1 MGWSLL
7 FGYNNNRG
15 GSVIDYLT
23 ILILNYS
30 GTQWSL
36 GDPFQY
42 DTLDWLDSTPKPTQ
56 EELDALWIPTQEADS
71 KAANKATASSLLAS
85 TDWTTIADVASP
97 TNNPYLGNQ
106 ADFIAYRNV
115 IRAIAVYPPAGD
127 IVWAT
132 PPTEVWLQGE

>member
-1 MGWSLL
+1 M
-7 FGYNNNRG
+7 
-15 GSVIDYLT
+15 IDYSA
-23 ILILNYS
+23 ILSLNYV
-30 GTQWSL
+30 GAQWSL
-36 GDPFQY
+36 NGDSY
-42 DTLDWLDSTPKPTQ
+42 DGLTWLDSTPKPTQ

-71 KAANKATASSLLAS
+71 KSANKATASSLLAS

-106 ADFIAYRNV
+106 SEFIAYRNV

>member
-1 MGWSLL
+1 M
-7 FGYNNNRG
+7 
-15 GSVIDYLT
+15 IDYT
-23 ILILNYS
+23 AILSLNYVGS
-30 GTQWSL
+30 QWAMNGNS
-36 GDPFQY
+36 Y
-42 DTLDWLDSTPKPTQ
+42 DGLEWYDSTPKPTQ

-71 KAANKATASSLLAS
+71 KAANKATASSLLTG

>member
-1 MGWSLL
+1 MIN
-7 FGYNNNRG
+7 Y
-15 GSVIDYLT
+15 YE
-23 ILILNYS
+23 ILVLNYQ
-30 GTQWSL
+30 GTQWALRGNEYSGL
-36 GDPFQY
+36 EWY
-42 DTLDWLDSTPKPTQ
+42 DSTPKPTQ
-56 EELDALWIPTQEADS
+56 AELDALWIPTQEADS
-71 KAANKATASSLLAS
+71 KAANKATASSLLAA

-132 PPTEVWLQGE
+132 PPTEVWKGE

>member
-1 MGWSLL
+1 M
-7 FGYNNNRG
+7 
-15 GSVIDYLT
+15 IDYT
-23 ILILNYS
+23 AILALNYP
-30 GTQWSL
+30 GTQWML
-36 GDPFQY
+36 NGDSY
-42 DTLDWLDSTPKPTQ
+42 EGLTWLDSTPKPTQ

-71 KAANKATASSLLAS
+71 KAANKATASSLLAG

-115 IRAIAVYPPAGD
+115 IRAIAVYPPAGE

-132 PPTEVWLQGE
+132 QPTEVWLKGE

>member
-1 MGWSLL
+1 MTIYFYAASTGGFYTPDINPTMPTDIVEITEEYYQFLL
-7 FGYNNNRG
+7 QGQGEGKQIVADAQGYP
-15 GSVIDYLT
+15 
-23 ILILNYS
+23 ILI
-30 GTQWSL
+30 
-36 GDPFQY
+36 
-42 DTLDWLDSTPKPTQ
+42 TPAPVPPTAEQ
-56 EELDALWIPTQEADS
+56 
-71 KAANKATASSLLAS
+71 NKATASSLLAG

-115 IRAIAVYPPAGD
+115 IRAIAVYPPAGE